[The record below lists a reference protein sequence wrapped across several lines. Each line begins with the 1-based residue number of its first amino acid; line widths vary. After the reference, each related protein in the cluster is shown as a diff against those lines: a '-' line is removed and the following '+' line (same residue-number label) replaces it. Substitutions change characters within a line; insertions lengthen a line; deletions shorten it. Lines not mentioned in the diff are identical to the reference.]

1 MRIERELLEKLKPF
15 LKKKKGY
22 ALTIKKRLQDKG
34 LDYSPQ
40 SIYATVAGR
49 MANTDILTELVKLV
63 EEEKQ
68 KEKELQ
74 EAIRMATS

>member
-1 MRIERELLEKLKPF
+1 VIQNDAQE
-15 LKKKKGY
+15 
-22 ALTIKKRLQDKG
+22 AQDKG

-68 KEKELQ
+68 KEKERQ